1 MENFYEE
8 FKVKGKDLVE
18 KVKSILHEGNVRRII
33 LKDEKGQTFLEIP
46 LSIAA
51 LGVLAAP
58 LLAGL
63 GAIAALVSN
72 FTIVVERAAEEP
84 EKKTEVPPSE
94 VPPS

>member
-1 MENFYEE
+1 MESFYEE

-18 KVKSILHEGNVRRII
+18 KIRSILHEGNARRII

-51 LGVLAAP
+51 VGVLAAP

-72 FTIVVERAAEEP
+72 FTLVVERTADEP
-84 EKKTEVPPSE
+84 EKKTEAPPS
-94 VPPS
+94 